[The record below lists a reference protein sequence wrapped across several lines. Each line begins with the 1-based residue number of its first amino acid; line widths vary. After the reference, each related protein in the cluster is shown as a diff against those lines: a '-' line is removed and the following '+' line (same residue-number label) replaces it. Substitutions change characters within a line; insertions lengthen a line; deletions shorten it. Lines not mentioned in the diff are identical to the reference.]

1 MLQYIETKVWCVTYR
16 ERSAVAEDEELG
28 GVGGSTGERRRGL
41 WFVRCR
47 HRCFAEGVSGE
58 VVS

>member
-1 MLQYIETKVWCVTYR
+1 M
-16 ERSAVAEDEELG
+16 VAEDEELG
-28 GVGGSTGERRRGL
+28 GVGGSTGDQRQRGL